1 VQPLLGVEHLTVVA
15 RVANGIAFCCD
26 GYHRRAICASSIA
39 GFNEMTE
46 RAYDLRA
53 KRGLMRRSKKY
64 LLLISH
70 REQRGG

>member
-1 VQPLLGVEHLTVVA
+1 MV
-15 RVANGIAFCCD
+15 
-26 GYHRRAICASSIA
+26 
-39 GFNEMTE
+39 FNEMTE
-46 RAYDLRA
+46 RGYDLRA